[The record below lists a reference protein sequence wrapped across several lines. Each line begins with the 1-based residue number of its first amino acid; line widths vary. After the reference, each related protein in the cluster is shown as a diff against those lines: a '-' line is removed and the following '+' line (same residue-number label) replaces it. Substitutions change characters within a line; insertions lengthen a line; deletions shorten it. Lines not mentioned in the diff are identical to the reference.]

1 MKRFAI
7 AAMLLSAACARKEG
21 APADEHVP
29 SAVTASVETAG
40 SVTFDEIVDA
50 VGVVVARPGHV
61 AVLAAP
67 AATRVAKVFVAAGA
81 MVKVGDPLIEF
92 EQAPFEAAAQ
102 SAEAALA
109 AAERTLARATRLAE
123 VGVLPRKEA
132 DVAASELAAARSA
145 ALMAR
150 RARELSILH
159 APIAGA
165 VTRISAMLGASVDPS
180 VPLVE
185 VTDSRALDVVL
196 TVSPTDAARIRPGQT
211 VTLFAGTSASEAALG
226 GGQVADVAAMVDSAS
241 GGVAIRVTM
250 ATPTRPVRVAEPM
263 FGRIGVAKHANAVVV
278 PLEALVPT
286 GEGFQVF
293 IVDAAG
299 VAHATPVTI
308 GGRSDKMAWIT
319 DGLKAGDRVVTRGAY
334 GINDSSKVLTGKP

>member
-1 MKRFAI
+1 MRRFTI
-7 AAMLLSAACARKEG
+7 AAMFLSAACARKED
-21 APADEHVP
+21 APADEHGP
-29 SAVTASVETAG
+29 GAVTASVEAAA

-67 AATRVAKVFVAAGA
+67 AATRVARVFVATGA

-102 SAEAALA
+102 SAEATLA
-109 AAERTLARATRLAE
+109 AAERTLARATRLADA
-123 VGVLPRKEA
+123 GVLPRKEA
-132 DVAASELAAARSA
+132 DIAASDLAAARLV
-145 ALMAR
+145 ALTAR
-150 RARELSILH
+150 RARELSVLH

-165 VTRISAMLGASVDPS
+165 VTRISATLGASVDPS

-185 VTDSRALDVVL
+185 VTDSRALDVAL

-211 VTLFAGTSASEAALG
+211 VTLFAGTAASDAALG
-226 GGQVADVAAMVDSAS
+226 RGQVADVAAMVDSAS
-241 GGVAIRVTM
+241 GGVTIRVTM
-250 ATPTRPVRVAEPM
+250 AAPSRQVRVAEPM
-263 FGRIGVAKHANAVVV
+263 FGRIGVAKHPNAVVV

-293 IVDAAG
+293 TVDAAG
-299 VAHATPVTI
+299 LAHATPVTI
-308 GGRSDKMAWIT
+308 GGRSDQTAWIT

-334 GINDSSKVLTGKP
+334 GIDDSSKVLTGKP